1 MTYSWNYL
9 IKYHFNPPTN
19 TYLKRNTQIQK
30 LYDKYNK
37 TQQFEH
43 FKKNMFSNK
52 NKYFNFML
60 NNFPYDIDKNISH
73 YLIFI
78 NPLIKN
84 KISDF
89 DIYKIIRQNY
99 IKKKQIIIFENEPKN
114 RSIKNIRHYHI
125 FTLNN

>member
-1 MTYSWNYL
+1 MTYSWNSL
-9 IKYHFNPPTN
+9 IKYHFNHPIN
-19 TYLKRNTQIQK
+19 TYLKRNLQIQK

-37 TQQFEH
+37 TQQFEQ
-43 FKKNMFSNK
+43 FKKNMFNNK
-52 NKYFNFML
+52 NKNFNFML
-60 NNFPYDIDKNISH
+60 NNFPYDTDKNISH

-89 DIYKIIRQNY
+89 NIYKIIRKNY
-99 IKKKQIIIFENEPKN
+99 IKKKPIIIFENEPKN

>member
-1 MTYSWNYL
+1 MTYSWNSL
-9 IKYHFNPPTN
+9 IKYNFNSPTN
-19 TYLKRNTQIQK
+19 TYLKRNIQIQK

-37 TQQFEH
+37 TQQFEE
-43 FKKNMFSNK
+43 FKKNIFNNK
-52 NKYFNFML
+52 NNKMFNFML

-89 DIYKIIRQNY
+89 DIYKIIRKKY
-99 IKKKQIIIFENEPKN
+99 IKKKPIIIFENEPKS

-125 FTLNN
+125 FSLN